1 MKKLILY
8 FIPFLILYSCGSQKK
23 VATETSVPT
32 IEQNNHKE
40 FYSIISKKSNFDA
53 LKITSKINADFGK
66 NIPAINATIY
76 IENNEKV
83 WINMSALFINMARG
97 IATPQGLKAYEKID
111 RTYIDS
117 DYAYLNQLL
126 NINFLDYN
134 VLQNILLG
142 KVFYPINDKEFA
154 LHQTEK
160 GYTLSS
166 KKPQKINVKEKNN
179 DYFIDFE
186 FSKDFDLNQIILK
199 EIKSDNILQLHYQ
212 NWITINEQ
220 RLPQNVKIIIKGK
233 KKGEIL
239 IENTKFDFSKMD
251 TPYNVPNN
259 YKKRNI

>member
-117 DYAYLNQLL
+117 DYAYLNQFL

-154 LHQTEK
+154 LNQTEK

-199 EIKSDNILQLHYQ
+199 ETKSDNILQLHYQ